1 MKTINTIFRRAIV
14 LCCLACG
21 IMFTANAQWDVR
33 KLNLVIDWQMNAPFS
48 TGYTDKISGWGMNY
62 ELKYRIAPRWNVG
75 VFASF
80 HTNHQYIGRQTL
92 PISPTKSLTTDQ
104 QRSAFQ
110 VPFGLAANYTL
121 YDGKH
126 FEPYVGVKAGTM
138 YARNTTYYGINGL
151 YDKAWGGYISPEIG
165 FNIYPCKTKNWGFH
179 VAGYY
184 SYGTN
189 KTYTLTDEINGQN
202 NAGFR
207 VGVIF

>member
-1 MKTINTIFRRAIV
+1 MKTINTIFRRVIV
-14 LCCLACG
+14 LCCLVCG
-21 IMFTANAQWDVR
+21 IMVTANAQCDVR

-48 TGYTDKISGWGMNY
+48 TGYADKISGWGMNY

-92 PISPTKSLTTDQ
+92 PISPTESLTTDQ